1 MTGAVTA
8 FLSGLLYTSFF
19 TAPLSILLLVSI
31 DPNANPYFL
40 AAVAGLGAVLGDLI
54 IVKILR
60 FIFTPFSFLSHQN
73 SVKAFKKRLEKYHL
87 NIISVL
93 LGAIIVASPL
103 PDELGLILLGISNL
117 SYIKLAVLTFLLN
130 GSGLLLIILG
140 IQALK

>member
-1 MTGAVTA
+1 MIGAVTA

-54 IVKILR
+54 IIKVLKI
-60 FIFTPFSFLSHQN
+60 IFAPFSFLNHQN
-73 SVKAFKKRLEKYHL
+73 SVKAFKKQLEKYHL

-103 PDELGLILLGISNL
+103 PDELGLILLGFSGL
-117 SYIKLAVLTFLLN
+117 SYMKLAVLTFLLN
-130 GSGLLLIILG
+130 GLGLLIIILG
-140 IQALK
+140 IQALR